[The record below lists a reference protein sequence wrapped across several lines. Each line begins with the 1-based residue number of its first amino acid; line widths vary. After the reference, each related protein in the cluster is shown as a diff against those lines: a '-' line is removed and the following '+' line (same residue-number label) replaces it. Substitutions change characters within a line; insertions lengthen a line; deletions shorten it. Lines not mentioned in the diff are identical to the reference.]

1 MFNLVI
7 FASGGGT
14 NAENLMNHFCGS
26 DYCPVRAVFCNHPDA
41 FVLQRA
47 KSHGVPT
54 FIFTKEELNSPEAEN
69 IVAKELDKYDA
80 DVVLLAGFLPKVPDF
95 LVNRFK
101 DRMINI
107 HPSLIPKY
115 CGKGMH
121 GDRVHEAVVATHET
135 ETGITIHLVDS
146 QYDHGRILF
155 QAKCPVAPTDTA
167 EDVAAKI
174 HVREQRH
181 FPDVILNYLNTL

>member
-1 MFNLVI
+1 VI

-26 DYCPVRAVFCNHPDA
+26 DHCPVRAVFCNHPDA

-54 FIFTKEELNSPEAEN
+54 FIFTKEELNAPEAEN
-69 IVAKELDKYDA
+69 KIAKELDKYDA

-121 GDRVHEAVVATHET
+121 GDHVHEAVVANHET

-174 HVREQRH
+174 HDLEQRH
-181 FPDVILNYLNTL
+181 FPDVVLNYLNTL